1 MPKRSFRTIALVV
14 LCACAVLPAAAPV
27 WGEDAALPGGASS
40 LQETYQDWRIA
51 CEIGDKTKHCS
62 MSQQQVGKNRHR
74 VLAVELQASRDSTVT
89 GLLVLP
95 FGLLLDK
102 GVTLQIDDKP
112 ALAPLR
118 FRTCMPAGCLV
129 PLSFDRDRVGAL
141 GKGTAL
147 KLKATAADTNQEVV
161 LTVSLKGFAAA
172 LDRIK
177 ALAGS

>member
-1 MPKRSFRTIALVV
+1 MPERSFRAIAVAM
-14 LCACAVLPAAAPV
+14 LCACTVLPATVPA
-27 WGEDAALPGGASS
+27 WGEGAALPGGASS
-40 LQETYQDWRIA
+40 LQETYQDWRIT
-51 CEIGDKTKHCS
+51 CWIGDKAKHCS
-62 MSQQQVGKNRHR
+62 MSQQQVSKKRER
-74 VLAVELQASRDSTVT
+74 VLAVELQAGSDSAVT
-89 GLLVLP
+89 GMLVLP

-118 FRTCMPAGCLV
+118 FRTCMPAGCMV
-129 PLSFDRDRVGAL
+129 PLSFDRDRASAL
-141 GKGTAL
+141 SKGTAL
-147 KLKATAADTNQEVV
+147 KLKAAGADASQEVV

>member
-1 MPKRSFRTIALVV
+1 MLERSLRAVAMLG
-14 LCACAVLPAAAPV
+14 ACAVLSMGGPV
-27 WGEDAALPGGASS
+27 WGKDTALPGGASS
-40 LQETYQDWRIA
+40 LQETYQDWQIA
-51 CEIGDKTKHCS
+51 CRIVDKTKSCS
-62 MSQQQVGKNRHR
+62 MSQQQVGKKNQR
-74 VLAVELQASRDSTVT
+74 VLAVELQAGSDGAVT
-89 GLLVLP
+89 GVLVLP

-118 FRTCMPAGCLV
+118 FRTCMPVGCLV
-129 PLSFDRDRVGAL
+129 PLSFDSDRVSSL

-147 KLKATAADTNQEVV
+147 KLKATASDADQEVV

-172 LDRIK
+172 LDRMK